1 MARQKQTE
9 SLFRSA
15 TLSKK
20 VALQMLFPF
29 TTPSVKKAIEE
40 NPQIFLNCNYKIF
53 FPLTMPRAKRRA
65 FKIVRHNKRSLFIRY
80 NEHTHPY
87 GRGAQRNRKGRI
99 ALEKQEQNSICRE
112 IGARTG
118 GDIYIGVVGPVRS
131 GKSTFIKR
139 FMEQLVLPAMGT
151 EAARLRAR
159 DELPQS
165 AAGRTIMTTEPK
177 FIPET
182 AVPLQLEGGGVCRVR
197 LIDCVGYMVEG
208 AAGHMEN
215 GAERLVKT
223 PWNEKEIPFTKA
235 AEIGTKKVIHD
246 HSTIG
251 IVVTT
256 DGSIGEL
263 PRNSYRAAEKKTI
276 QELKSIGKPFVV
288 LVNTRKPYSAEAKNV
303 AEEIQKEYQVTA
315 LPVNCEQLREED
327 IHRIMENVLF
337 AFPVTEVKFF
347 LPKWVEILRADH
359 KVREELVSYAREVMG
374 RIGEIRDAMEIRK
387 PEQSTYI
394 NAVNVTGVSMDTGEI
409 SVEIKVE
416 DGCYYE
422 MLSDLTGTQISGEYD
437 LIHTVRNLAMLQK
450 EYESVKDALASVKM
464 KGYGV
469 VSATREEI
477 RLDDPVVIRQ
487 GNKYG
492 VKIRSEAPSIHMIR
506 ANIETEIAP
515 IVGSE
520 QQAKDLVNYI
530 NEAAKSPDGVWGT
543 NIFGKSIEELV
554 MDGVRNKIA
563 MIGDESQA
571 KLQDTMQ
578 KIVNDSNGGMVC
590 III

>member
-1 MARQKQTE
+1 MDTFD
-9 SLFRSA
+9 L
-15 TLSKK
+15 
-20 VALQMLFPF
+20 
-29 TTPSVKKAIEE
+29 
-40 NPQIFLNCNYKIF
+40 YKDI
-53 FPLTMPRAKRRA
+53 
-65 FKIVRHNKRSLFIRY
+65 
-80 NEHTHPY
+80 
-87 GRGAQRNRKGRI
+87 Q
-99 ALEKQEQNSICRE
+99 CRTNGE
-112 IGARTG
+112 I
-118 GDIYIGVVGPVRS
+118 YLGVVGPVRS

-139 FMEQLVLPAMGT
+139 FMDVLVLPKMTDEHAKERT
-151 EAARLRAR
+151 V

-165 AAGRTIMTTEPK
+165 ASGKSIMTTEPK
-177 FIPET
+177 F
-182 AVPLQLEGGGVCRVR
+182 VPKEAAEIQLAKDVSVLVR

-263 PRNSYRAAEKKTI
+263 PRNSYRVAEKKTI

-347 LPKWVEILRADH
+347 LPKWVEILTADH

-578 KIVNDSNGGMVC
+578 KTATEVWFASLSKIFLKSIRLAAGNLHGNPRVC
-590 III
+590 YTKVYTLGDTFSWNEWSYKIP

>member
-1 MARQKQTE
+1 MDTFD
-9 SLFRSA
+9 L
-15 TLSKK
+15 
-20 VALQMLFPF
+20 
-29 TTPSVKKAIEE
+29 
-40 NPQIFLNCNYKIF
+40 YKDI
-53 FPLTMPRAKRRA
+53 
-65 FKIVRHNKRSLFIRY
+65 
-80 NEHTHPY
+80 
-87 GRGAQRNRKGRI
+87 Q
-99 ALEKQEQNSICRE
+99 CRTNGE
-112 IGARTG
+112 I
-118 GDIYIGVVGPVRS
+118 YLGVVGPVRS

-139 FMEQLVLPAMGT
+139 FMDVLVLPKMTDEHAKERT
-151 EAARLRAR
+151 V

-165 AAGRTIMTTEPK
+165 ASGKSIMTTEPK
-177 FIPET
+177 F
-182 AVPLQLEGGGVCRVR
+182 VPKEAAEIQLAKDVSVLVR

-315 LPVNCEQLREED
+315 LPVNCEQLREE
-327 IHRIMENVLF
+327 
-337 AFPVTEVKFF
+337 
-347 LPKWVEILRADH
+347 
-359 KVREELVSYAREVMG
+359 LVSYAREVMG

-416 DGCYYE
+416 DSCYYE